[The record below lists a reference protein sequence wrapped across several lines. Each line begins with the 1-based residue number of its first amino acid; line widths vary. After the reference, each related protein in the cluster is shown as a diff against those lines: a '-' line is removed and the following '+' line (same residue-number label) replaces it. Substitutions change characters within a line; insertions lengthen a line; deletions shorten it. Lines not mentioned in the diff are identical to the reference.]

1 MDLTQFHR
9 ADFQQFVQDHLK
21 EDPALLLFRY
31 LGKTDFDLKDAVQ
44 QISARQKAAKKL
56 PSWASNPQLIF
67 PASIS
72 LEQSSSEQT
81 AEFKARDRKG
91 KLMIDLTGGFGVD
104 FFYMSQGFETGIY
117 CEKQPELFQ
126 ISKYNLELLKPS
138 KGSERLEGSTRKL
151 EFVEGDGLDFLEKTN
166 LHYELIYADPARRGK
181 GNQKLYKLQDCEP
194 DVVSS
199 WEMMKSKTDSILLK
213 VSPMLDISQAL
224 TELPDIQKVQ
234 VVSMKNEVKE
244 LLLYWSKGGVE
255 SPLSIEAL
263 DLGAKETSFSFEPS
277 EEENIS
283 STIGEVGNYL
293 IEPFSGILK
302 AGAFKTFGER
312 FNLRKLDPNSHLYT
326 SSEAPSGIPAR
337 VFKVIQEVQPKKA
350 EIKKLFP
357 AGKVNVITRNYA
369 TGSEALKKKLSVKD
383 GGDDFL
389 IGTKTQSGFK
399 VFWSKLA
406 KCE

>member
-1 MDLTQFHR
+1 MDLTHYHR
-9 ADFQQFVQDHLK
+9 ADFQQFVQDHLT

-31 LGKTDFDLKDAVQ
+31 QGKTDFDLKAAVQ
-44 QISARQKAAKKL
+44 QISARQKTAKKL
-56 PSWASNPQLIF
+56 PSWASNPQVIF

-104 FFYMSQGFETGIY
+104 SYFLSNHFEKAIY
-117 CEKQPELFQ
+117 CEQQEELAE
-126 ISKYNLELLKPS
+126 IAEHNLEVLAPEKFDIV
-138 KGSERLEGSTRKL
+138 K
-151 EFVEGDGLDFLEKTN
+151 GDGLEFLEQTDK
-166 LHYELIYADPARRGK
+166 HFDLIYADPARRGK

-199 WEMMKSKTDSILLK
+199 WEMMKSKADSILLK

-224 TELPDIQKVQ
+224 TEIPDIQKVQ
-234 VVSMKNEVKE
+234 VISVKNEVKE
-244 LLLYWSKGGVE
+244 LLLYWSKRGIE
-255 SPLSIEAL
+255 SPLSIAAI

-277 EEENIS
+277 EEESINSI
-283 STIGEVGNYL
+283 IGEVDNYL
-293 IEPFSGILK
+293 VEPFSGILK

-312 FNLRKLDPNSHLYT
+312 FGLSKLDPNSHLYT
-326 SSEAPSGIPAR
+326 SSEVQNDLPAR

-357 AGKVNVITRNYA
+357 GGKVNVITRNYA

-399 VFWSKLA
+399 VFWCSLA
-406 KCE
+406 